1 MPYASLIAG
10 DVARTGAPSQCIGA
24 HRPATPWLVGLT
36 RSSRDS
42 RDDFR
47 TPVPPADRSTA
58 DVPAL
63 HRLWTD
69 ARVRRF
75 LWDGKVVPLECT
87 AEIVEKNTRLF
98 EACGF
103 GIWGVRAR
111 NATEL
116 VGFTGYWHFHTPPS
130 LELLFGGTADHWHRG
145 IATESSRCVMHYGF
159 EALDFRTIEASTDV
173 ANAASVRVLEK
184 LGMSFRQRAVRDGLD
199 AVFYALRRD
208 DWWEANQPSIAP
220 VRK

>member
-1 MPYASLIAG
+1 VTREMTSGHLSL
-10 DVARTGAPSQCIGA
+10 
-24 HRPATPWLVGLT
+24 RPVG
-36 RSSRDS
+36 
-42 RDDFR
+42 
-47 TPVPPADRSTA
+47 PA

-69 ARVRRF
+69 ARVRHF

-87 AEIVEKNTRLF
+87 AEIVEKNNRTF

-103 GIWGVRAR
+103 GIWGAGAR
-111 NATEL
+111 DATEL

-130 LELLFGGTADHWHRG
+130 PELLFEVAADHWKRG
-145 IATESSRCVMHYGF
+145 IATESSRCGMRYGF

-173 ANAASVRVLEK
+173 ANVASVRVLEK

-199 AVFYALRRD
+199 TVFYALRRD
-208 DWWEANQPSIAP
+208 HWWEANQPSVAQ